1 MKYLIFSV
9 LVVSLVG
16 LMIPSAFAENVPAW
30 VKNTAGWWATDAISE
45 TEFVNAIEFL
55 VKENIIQVDASQTS
69 ETSQDVPSW
78 VKNTAGWWA
87 TDAISE
93 TEFVNAIAYLIKIGI
108 ISIESNISPEL
119 IAEMWVNGDIDDNEF
134 LANVEHLIEIDSIA
148 IPNNSV
154 TKTSQ
159 LPDWLVNNAGW
170 WAARIL
176 TNSDFEFNPGYVKE
190 EIFACEENS
199 MSEECFKKTYNSLGL
214 RGDEI
219 KKEKPDNTFRIFAV
233 GGSTTFGHTA
243 LDSET
248 WPALL
253 QQIINEKITGKKIE
267 VINAGISGG
276 TSESGYNLIKNKL
289 LSFDPDLIIMYDG
302 WNDSKQGEQNDNV
315 RISPKETIHNWK
327 SVCKLGNNEGFDT
340 IIVVQPLPLTGQRVL
355 TEQEIEKVIHSVSS
369 LYNLHKFQQYVD
381 ALEELDEVCTKTADF
396 RRIFDYIQEPVFFD
410 NGHTLV
416 LGNKIIAENVFSVIS
431 PIYFDETHSVI
442 QNDLNSENNGPET
455 GVVYAVGA
463 DLSGKNFDNLN
474 LQNAVFDKAD
484 LSNTSFKNANIDGAR
499 FVFANLDNS
508 NLLDRI
514 DLSDIN
520 LAGANISNV
529 SLKGKDLSG
538 TILTGAD
545 LSNSNLTGVD
555 LSGKDLTKTILIDVN
570 LSNSNLTGANLT
582 GANLKGAN
590 VKNVDFTSAD
600 LTNAKFRGVDISM
613 GYLSTMNLT
622 KVDLSG
628 AILTNAD
635 LSEMD
640 LSSTDLSGQDL
651 SDKDLTNTILTGAN
665 LTDVILPDGVLSGK
679 NFEGTKF
686 NGVDLSGKDLSHSN
700 FQYATFDNANLE
712 GANLTDSTFIQVD
725 FTKIKNKSLAGADLS
740 NASFAYSNLSG
751 VNLAGVILHTT
762 NFWKADLS
770 GVDFT
775 VTDGITDGAIF
786 IEAILPNSNFEDV
799 DLSPKTTFTT
809 TFKNKAYLYNSNY
822 HLISEDL
829 FSEIT
834 NILIISTEVRGND
847 LAVSYIFFNSFANA
861 NLENANFKNADLR
874 QVNFYSAKLTNAD
887 LSGADLRKAFLGD
900 ADLSNANLDGADLTG
915 AFINENTILKCN
927 NHPIC
932 NSS

>member
-1 MKYLIFSV
+1 
-9 LVVSLVG
+9 
-16 LMIPSAFAENVPAW
+16 MIPNAFAENVPDW
-30 VKNTAGWWATDAISE
+30 VKNTAGWWATDVISE

-55 VKENIIQVDASQTS
+55 VKENIIQVGASQTS
-69 ETSQDVPSW
+69 ETSQDVPGW

-93 TEFVNAIAYLIKIGI
+93 TVFVNAIAYLIKVGI
-108 ISIESNISPEL
+108 ISIESDKSPEL

-190 EIFACEENS
+190 KIFACEENS
-199 MSEECFKKTYNSLGL
+199 WNEECFKKTYNSLGL

-233 GGSTTFGHTA
+233 GGSTTFGHAA

-248 WPALL
+248 WPAFL

-276 TSESGYNLIKNKL
+276 TSESEYNLIKNKL

-302 WNDSKQGEQNDNV
+302 WNDLRLLPVET
-315 RISPKETIHNWK
+315 TIHSWK
-327 SVCKLGNNEGFDT
+327 SVCKLGKNEGFDT
-340 IIVVQPLPLTGQRVL
+340 IIVVQPLPFTGQRVL
-355 TEQEIEKVIHSVSS
+355 TEQEIENSFTPVIRIEK
-369 LYNLHKFQQYVD
+369 LHKFQQYVD
-381 ALEELDEVCTKTADF
+381 AFEELDKACTKTADF

-410 NGHTLV
+410 GGHTTV
-416 LGNKIIAENVFSVIS
+416 FGKKIIAENVFSVIS
-431 PIYFDETHSVI
+431 PIYFDETYSVI

-455 GVVYAVGA
+455 GVVYAVGS
-463 DLSGKNFDNLN
+463 DFSNRNFDNLN

-725 FTKIKNKSLAGADLS
+725 FTKIKNKSLAGANLFG
-740 NASFAYSNLSG
+740 ASFAHSNLSG
-751 VNLAGVILHTT
+751 VNLSNVILTVIT
-762 NFWKADLS
+762 FWKADLS

-809 TFKNKAYLYNSNY
+809 TFKNKAYLNNLD
-822 HLISEDL
+822 HNLILEDL